1 MADPRINPTNP
12 NTNGRQAMNPNR
24 QAAGRQTM
32 AQSAPN
38 PGQITHSVG
47 RLSSYGVMRSGI
59 NQLREGDIIR
69 GEISDLRNNE
79 ITITLENN
87 TMIRGQISDSSN
99 LSIGQTAAFRMSRIS
114 PDGLLID
121 AVQGSYTETE
131 LTLIRK
137 ALSEA
142 GLPATDYN
150 KTAVKA
156 LMDNLLPINKQ
167 SIQHLMQ
174 QAYDVGTKDMETLCL
189 MNRQHLDITPD
200 SVAQFSSY
208 RTGQHQLLS
217 RAQNFSA
224 ELPQL
229 LSALAEN
236 GPEQAVA
243 SFGQRLL
250 AITLSASQPTE
261 LTETQQAGVSGPQPQ
276 DTAQFPTISALPEE
290 DLAQLRTMLSNV
302 PLNDADLRSL
312 QTGTMSQP
320 EAMILLYE
328 SAADGT
334 LLLPEGANAQDTAV
348 LLQQIAHTLQLPEL
362 SISPEKLMTAE
373 AAGQTD
379 STQPEEAAVSDNN
392 PVSEDAPA
400 DAAPPETQEDNRS
413 ALSFAG
419 KLFHNLSD
427 AAKSSLQ
434 NLNQNINQMLGAE
447 QEHTQDFSHAP
458 SVLHLLQNTLNSQTR
473 EQDALFTYLPTSE
486 RTQLSD
492 SLNELGLP
500 TDFTDKVARGEVSTR
515 EVFTTLQNAMPS
527 ADPAMLSQ
535 LFQSTAFQ
543 KLFSQSLLESLTITP
558 RQLAKESGT
567 DSFFHK
573 MEAQMDAYENL
584 IQTTLSGDDS
594 RQLSDQAHD
603 MKQNIDFMKMLNES
617 FGYMQLPLRLQNEKA
632 HGDLYVYTK
641 KDKLQQNPDKISLL
655 LHLEMD
661 HLGTVDV
668 HIKKERQNVDATFT
682 LEHEASRKLLE
693 RNTHMLQNS
702 LNEKGYTCNIQVQPL
717 EKEETP
723 VQNFLNAKVT
733 TSSGKELK
741 RFSFDIRA

>member
-12 NTNGRQAMNPNR
+12 NTSGRQAMNPNR
-24 QAAGRQTM
+24 QAAGRQPM

-38 PGQITHSVG
+38 PGQITHTVG
-47 RLSSYGVMRSGI
+47 RLSSYGVMRNGI

-137 ALSEA
+137 ALDEA

-217 RAQNFSA
+217 RAQSFS
-224 ELPQL
+224 EGLPQL

-250 AITLSASQPTE
+250 AISLSASQPTE
-261 LTETQQAGVSGPQPQ
+261 LTETQQAGTSGPQ
-276 DTAQFPTISALPEE
+276 DTTQFPTISALPEE
-290 DLAQLRTMLSNV
+290 ELAQLRTMLSNT
-302 PLNDADLRSL
+302 PLDDAGLRSL
-312 QTGTMSQP
+312 QTGTMSQS

-328 SAADGT
+328 SAAEGT
-334 LLLPEGANAQDTAV
+334 LLLPEGTNVQDTVA
-348 LLQQIAHTLQLPEL
+348 LLQQIARTLQLPEL

-373 AAGQTD
+373 DTAGHTD
-379 STQPEEAAVSDNN
+379 SAQTEEAA
-392 PVSEDAPA
+392 AP
-400 DAAPPETQEDNRS
+400 DSSSTGENAAAAVPAETQEDS
-413 ALSFAG
+413 HPAMSFAG

-434 NLNQNINQMLGAE
+434 NLNQNINQMLSTG
-447 QEHTQDFSHAP
+447 QETTQDFSHAP
-458 SVLHLLQNTLNSQTR
+458 SALHLLQNTLNSQTR
-473 EQDALFTYLPTSE
+473 EQDALFTYLPASE
-486 RTQLSD
+486 RTQLST

-500 TDFTDKVARGEVSTR
+500 PDFTDKVARGEVSTR
-515 EVFTTLQNAMPS
+515 EVFTALQSAMPS
-527 ADPAMLSQ
+527 ADPATLSQ
-535 LFQSTAFQ
+535 LFQSAAFQ

-573 MEAQMDAYENL
+573 MEAQMDAYEDL

-594 RQLSDQAHD
+594 RQLSGQAHD

-641 KDKLQQNPDKISLL
+641 KDKLKENPDKISLL

-668 HIKKERQNVDATFT
+668 HLKKERQNIDATFT

-723 VQNFLNAKVT
+723 VQSFLNAKVT